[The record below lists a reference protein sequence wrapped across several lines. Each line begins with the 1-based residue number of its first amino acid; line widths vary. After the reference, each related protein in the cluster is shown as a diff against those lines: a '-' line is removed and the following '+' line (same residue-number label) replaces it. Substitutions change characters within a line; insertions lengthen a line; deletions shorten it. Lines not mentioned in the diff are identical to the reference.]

1 MAQRRRIYHSHEYQ
15 HHGPVGL
22 TAAYLKAGPVPV
34 WGGSPRVWFLV
45 QYNNFTFARM
55 GIPFSG
61 EHNPSMRRPISSTIL
76 KPGTWLLILHGAAL
90 WSRYLKASQ
99 QTICLPEA
107 HQSLRGPPGWSCR
120 LVSVHVVLGLSLGLT
135 FSRSPN
141 RQDCTFSQSYQKTRY
156 ETTWRRS
163 FGCGWGSCQQPTSG
177 IYQKQ
182 KWHIGPYSGSIAF
195 AAIWYL
201 GQPPNGFY
209 LSPWNLSNSK
219 IKLALF
225 GEFYYQSVFGSWL
238 DYLQFINY

>member
-107 HQSLRGPPGWSCR
+107 HQSLRGPHGWSCR
-120 LVSVHVVLGLSLGLT
+120 LVSVHVVLGVA
-135 FSRSPN
+135 FSGF
-141 RQDCTFSQSYQKTRY
+141 DFFTISQSARLH
-156 ETTWRRS
+156 
-163 FGCGWGSCQQPTSG
+163 FL
-177 IYQKQ
+177 
-182 KWHIGPYSGSIAF
+182 SIISKNKIRDYLATVLWLRLRLLP
-195 AAIWYL
+195 AAHIWYL
-201 GQPPNGFY
+201 SEAKVTHRSLLWVYRLCCDLVSRSASQWFLPESLKPFELENKISSLWRIL
-209 LSPWNLSNSK
+209 LSVCLWL
-219 IKLALF
+219 LA
-225 GEFYYQSVFGSWL
+225 WL
-238 DYLQFINY
+238 LAIY